1 MNTEETKALE
11 KQIAKLKFI
20 AGQKASE
27 LHDLVED
34 RLWGDF
40 EDIPAVAETTYK
52 ACRAWKDKVDELKE
66 KTSA

>member
-1 MNTEETKALE
+1 MTAEETKVLE

-34 RLWGDF
+34 RLWADF
-40 EDIPAVAETTYK
+40 EEIPAVAETCYQ
-52 ACRAWKDKVDELKE
+52 ACKAWKDKADELKA
-66 KTSA
+66 KV